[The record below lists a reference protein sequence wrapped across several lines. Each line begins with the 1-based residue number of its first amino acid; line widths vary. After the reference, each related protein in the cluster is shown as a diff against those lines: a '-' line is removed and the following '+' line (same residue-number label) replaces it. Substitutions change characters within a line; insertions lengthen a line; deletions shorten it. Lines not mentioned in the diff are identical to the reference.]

1 MRSSW
6 LVSRIDTR
14 ATRFPF
20 KRGKQPSRVSPWSRR
35 AVWGTLATAPLS
47 SSRFHAVNIRPQLD
61 TTGIVT
67 LAQTDLLPTELS
79 MGIESQGPCRPV
91 GSLTPRQIK
100 TFQKVEPKALGS
112 IQIIIAVL
120 CLCLSI
126 TILQLYEEIHFSPD
140 VIVVVVIVVQLL
152 VSGSILIHAGRFP
165 SLFWVKGTLVSHLVS
180 AAFSTAVM
188 GLLSRHLP
196 YRQDTYHC
204 EHCRRLE
211 IFAVHLI
218 DGFLATLVLFLV
230 VELAICIVT
239 ILYGL
244 SALAKGGMQL
254 PGFRQRAAPP
264 QPETVT
270 PSQPQVEVLVTDVEP
285 VPVPVPVPI
294 PQPDPEAKYEP
305 IEELPSPPTE
315 PQVAPIDSLT
325 DF

>member
-1 MRSSW
+1 
-6 LVSRIDTR
+6 
-14 ATRFPF
+14 
-20 KRGKQPSRVSPWSRR
+20 
-35 AVWGTLATAPLS
+35 
-47 SSRFHAVNIRPQLD
+47 
-61 TTGIVT
+61 
-67 LAQTDLLPTELS
+67 
-79 MGIESQGPCRPV
+79 MGIESQGPTRPA
-91 GSLTPRQIK
+91 GNLTPKQVE

-126 TILQLYEEIHFSPD
+126 TILQLYEEVHFSPD

-165 SLFWVKGTLVSHLVS
+165 SLFWVKATLVAHLVS
-180 AAFSTAVM
+180 AAFSTAVL

-211 IFAVHLI
+211 IYAVQQYCFRKCSYNVERNCKLLI

-239 ILYGL
+239 ILFGL
-244 SALAKGGMQL
+244 NALAKGGVQL
-254 PGFRQRAAPP
+254 PGFRQRAAPS
-264 QPETVT
+264 EAIT
-270 PSQPQVEVLVTDVEP
+270 PRQPQVLMVSEVEP
-285 VPVPVPVPI
+285 MSERE
-294 PQPDPEAKYEP
+294 PEPRSEP
-305 IEELPSPPTE
+305 TEEIPSPPTE

-325 DF
+325 DV

>member
-1 MRSSW
+1 
-6 LVSRIDTR
+6 
-14 ATRFPF
+14 
-20 KRGKQPSRVSPWSRR
+20 
-35 AVWGTLATAPLS
+35 
-47 SSRFHAVNIRPQLD
+47 
-61 TTGIVT
+61 
-67 LAQTDLLPTELS
+67 
-79 MGIESQGPCRPV
+79 MGIESQGPTRPA
-91 GSLTPRQIK
+91 GNLTPKQVE

-126 TILQLYEEIHFSPD
+126 TILQLYEEVHFSPD

-165 SLFWVKGTLVSHLVS
+165 SLFWVKATLVAHLVS
-180 AAFSTAVM
+180 AAFSTAVL

-211 IFAVHLI
+211 IYAVLLI

-239 ILYGL
+239 ILFGL
-244 SALAKGGMQL
+244 NALAKGGVQL
-254 PGFRQRAAPP
+254 PGFRQRAAPS
-264 QPETVT
+264 EAIT
-270 PSQPQVEVLVTDVEP
+270 PRQPQVLMVSEVEP
-285 VPVPVPVPI
+285 MSERE
-294 PQPDPEAKYEP
+294 PEPRSEP
-305 IEELPSPPTE
+305 TEEIPSPPTE

-325 DF
+325 DV

>member
-1 MRSSW
+1 
-6 LVSRIDTR
+6 
-14 ATRFPF
+14 
-20 KRGKQPSRVSPWSRR
+20 
-35 AVWGTLATAPLS
+35 
-47 SSRFHAVNIRPQLD
+47 
-61 TTGIVT
+61 
-67 LAQTDLLPTELS
+67 
-79 MGIESQGPCRPV
+79 MGIESQGPPRPA
-91 GSLTPRQIK
+91 GNLTPKQVK
-100 TFQKVEPKALGS
+100 TFQNVEPKALGS

-126 TILQLYEEIHFSPD
+126 TILQLYEEVHFSPD

-165 SLFWVKGTLVSHLVS
+165 SLFWVKATLVAHLVS
-180 AAFSTAVM
+180 AAFSTAVL

-211 IFAVHLI
+211 IYAVLLI

-239 ILYGL
+239 ILFGL
-244 SALAKGGMQL
+244 NALAKGGMQL
-254 PGFRQRAAPP
+254 PGFRQRAVPS
-264 QPETVT
+264 QPEAVT
-270 PSQPQVEVLVTDVEP
+270 PSQPQVEVLVSEVEP
-285 VPVPVPVPI
+285 M
-294 PQPDPEAKYEP
+294 PEREPEPKSEP

-325 DF
+325 DV